1 MARSAQTR
9 RIAKWMRARL
19 SDKANSW
26 AKRLYYRHAAPVVVH
41 SLNGPFYGAKCHI
54 VIDKIVR
61 ELGYAPAYD
70 LDRGMAETAAWIRD
84 NFRDE
89 IAAIGNRQR

>member
-1 MARSAQTR
+1 LDGT
-9 RIAKWMRARL
+9 
-19 SDKANSW
+19 
-26 AKRLYYRHAAPVVVH
+26 LY
-41 SLNGPFYGAKCHI
+41 SAKCHI

-70 LDRGMAETAAWIRD
+70 LERGMAETAAWIRD

-89 IAAIGNRQR
+89 IAVIGNRR